1 MVMADGP
8 KRPVAA
14 VVMGLVTAALTG
26 AGGRLAHLLFD
37 DLCGECFFCYGNTF
51 ALVSGLVASLGTI
64 ALLAV
69 GGWAVW
75 RLARGRRVGAL
86 GTVFITLVVAAVVF
100 WGLGWVIGV
109 SMWDRCFA
117 FFCWAGGW
125 AVPGAVSA
133 VCLVWGLITAWGLA
147 MGRTL
152 DILGDDNRQP
162 DSADARPVWIVAEPG
177 ADLKEYPRKDQPMAH
192 VAAGTL
198 VTEVRR
204 LFEQVRV
211 ATPDGL
217 EGWVDADRL
226 EPPSGEGGA
235 EGGP

>member
-1 MVMADGP
+1 MADGP
-8 KRPVAA
+8 RRPVAA

-177 ADLKEYPRKDQPMAH
+177 ADLARVIDGETVAH
-192 VAAGTL
+192 LTAGTTVIEVQRVEGQAR
-198 VTEVRR
+198 VT
-204 LFEQVRV
+204 
-211 ATPDGL
+211 TPDGL
-217 EGWVDADRL
+217 SGWVDADRL
-226 EPPSGEGGA
+226 VPPGEGG
-235 EGGP
+235 GGDG